1 MRSLLVEVVTAGMV
15 AHSKRAKR
23 ENRRRWNQAER
34 QLRREAMRPAGIG
47 IVQAAEM
54 AVEEQDEQRERV
66 ERPKQAAKRARQ
78 TPMERY
84 LARGEVTR
92 QQYGDAEQLWS
103 DYMRSGLTAA
113 VTGAYGTKTAA
124 GSGTLPPGC
133 GPRYAEYQ
141 AAMRAVG
148 IILSP
153 VLAAVVLEG
162 LFAGDWAAQH
172 KRPDGEGIVALRL
185 ALDAL
190 GMHYR
195 RKRS

>member
-1 MRSLLVEVVTAGMV
+1 MSA
-15 AHSKRAKR
+15 AHSKAAKKR
-23 ENRRRWNQAER
+23 NRREWNKAER
-34 QLRREAMRPAGIG
+34 ALRREAMRPAGIG

-54 AVEEQDEQRERV
+54 AVEEQDERRQRE
-66 ERPKQAAKRARQ
+66 ERPRQASKRVRQ

-92 QQYGDAEQLWS
+92 QQFDDAERLWS

-113 VTGAYGTKTAA
+113 VTGSYGTNTGG
-124 GSGTLPPGC
+124 GSGAPTPGC
-133 GPRYAEYQ
+133 GPRYAQYQ
-141 AAMRAVG
+141 SAMRAVG

-153 VLAAVVLEG
+153 VLAWVVLEG
-162 LFAGDWAAQH
+162 LAASEWALKNRRDVGD
-172 KRPDGEGIVALRL
+172 GIVALRL

-195 RKRS
+195 GERM

>member
-1 MRSLLVEVVTAGMV
+1 MSAARSKA
-15 AHSKRAKR
+15 AKR
-23 ENRRRWNQAER
+23 HNRRKWNQAER
-34 QLRREAMRPAGIG
+34 AVRRDAIRPAGIG
-47 IVQAAEM
+47 IVQAAEL
-54 AVEEQDEQRERV
+54 AVEEQEERRERE
-66 ERPKQAAKRARQ
+66 ERPRQASKRARQ

-92 QQYGDAEQLWS
+92 QQFDDAERLWG

-113 VTGAYGTKTAA
+113 VTGSYGTSTGG
-124 GSGTLPPGC
+124 GSGAPTPGC
-133 GPRYAEYQ
+133 GPRYAQYQ

-153 VLAAVVLEG
+153 VLVWVVLEG
-162 LFAGDWAAQH
+162 NAASDWARKSERAVG
-172 KRPDGEGIVALRL
+172 DGIAALRL

-195 RKRS
+195 GERG

>member
-1 MRSLLVEVVTAGMV
+1 MV

-23 ENRRRWNQAER
+23 ENRRRRNQAER

-54 AVEEQDEQRERV
+54 AVDEQDEQRERE
-66 ERPKQAAKRARQ
+66 ERPRQAQKRVRQ

-92 QQYGDAEQLWS
+92 QQFDDAERLWS

-113 VTGAYGTKTAA
+113 VTGSYGTST
-124 GSGTLPPGC
+124 GGGTGAPTPGC
-133 GPRYAEYQ
+133 GPRYAQYQ

-153 VLAAVVLEG
+153 VLAWVVLEG
-162 LFAGDWAAQH
+162 LSAKDWAVQH
-172 KRPDGEGIVALRL
+172 KRPAGDGIVALRL

-195 RKRS
+195 GERM

>member
-54 AVEEQDEQRERV
+54 AVDEQDGRRERE
-66 ERPKQAAKRARQ
+66 ERPRQAQKRARQ

-92 QQYGDAEQLWS
+92 QQFDDAERLWS

-113 VTGAYGTKTAA
+113 VTGSYGTST
-124 GSGTLPPGC
+124 GGGTGAPTPGC
-133 GPRYAEYQ
+133 GPRYAQYQ

-153 VLAAVVLEG
+153 VLAWVVLG
-162 LFAGDWAAQH
+162 KGSAGDWANSA
-172 KRPDGEGIVALRL
+172 KRPRDVAMAMLIE
-185 ALDAL
+185 ALEAL
-190 GMHYR
+190 GRHYR
-195 RKRS
+195 GVVN